1 MKIKPIRSRADWRA
15 AAKRASA
22 LMDSRA
28 GTAGGDELAVLAVL
42 IADWERRAFPVRA
55 AGPREIIEFRM
66 EQLGVGQSELAK
78 LLGSRSRASE
88 ILSGK
93 RATLSLAQIKRL
105 RDGWGIPA
113 DLLVA

>member
-1 MKIKPIRSRADWRA
+1 MRIKPIRTRADWKA

-28 GTAGGDELAVLAVL
+28 GTPDGDELAVLAVL
-42 IADWERRAFPVRA
+42 IADYERTAFATRA
-55 AGPREIIEFRM
+55 ASPREVIEFRM
-66 EQLGVGQSELAK
+66 EQMGVGQKELAQV
-78 LLGSRSRASE
+78 LRSRSRASE

-93 RATLSLAQIKRL
+93 RATLSLTQIKRL
-105 RDGWGIPA
+105 RDDWGIPA